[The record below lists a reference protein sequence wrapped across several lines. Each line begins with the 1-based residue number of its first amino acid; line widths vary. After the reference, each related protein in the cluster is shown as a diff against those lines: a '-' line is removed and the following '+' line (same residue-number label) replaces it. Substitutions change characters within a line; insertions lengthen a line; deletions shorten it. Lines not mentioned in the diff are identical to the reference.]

1 MRRHWLAR
9 GLRFVVFAVVAVA
22 VASAVVMA
30 LWNWVMPAT
39 FGLPALTLGRA
50 FALLVLSRL
59 LLGGFSNGMGRR
71 MHWRH
76 RMRERW
82 EQMTPEEREKF
93 RAGMQGRCGPFA
105 PPAPPTADAKP

>member
-1 MRRHWLAR
+1 MKRYWIAR
-9 GLRFVVFAVVAVA
+9 GIKFVVFAALAVT
-22 VASAVVMA
+22 VASALVMT

-39 FGLPALTLGRA
+39 FGLPVLTLGRA

-59 LLGGFSNGMGRR
+59 LLGGFSGGMGRR

-82 EQMTPEEREKF
+82 EQMSPDERERF
-93 RAGMQGRCGPFA
+93 MAGMQRGCGRFA
-105 PPAPPTADAKP
+105 SRTTEPVA

>member
-1 MRRHWLAR
+1 MRRYWIAR
-9 GLRFVVFAVVAVA
+9 GVRFVVFAVLAVMVASVAV
-22 VASAVVMA
+22 MT

-59 LLGGFSNGMGRR
+59 LLGGFSGSMGRR

-82 EQMTPEEREKF
+82 EQMSVEERERF
-93 RAGMQGRCGPFA
+93 MTGMERGCGRFA
-105 PPAPPTADAKP
+105 SRPTRPVA

>member
-1 MRRHWLAR
+1 MRRYWIGR
-9 GLRFVVFAVVAVA
+9 WVKFVVFAAVA
-22 VASAVVMA
+22 VTVASALVMT

-39 FGLPALTLGRA
+39 FGLPVLTLGRA

-59 LLGGFSNGMGRR
+59 LLGGFSGRMGRG

-82 EQMTPEEREKF
+82 EQMSPEERERF
-93 RAGMQGRCGPFA
+93 MAGMQRGCGRFA
-105 PPAPPTADAKP
+105 SRTTEPVA

>member
-1 MRRHWLAR
+1 MRRYWIAR
-9 GLRFVVFAVVAVA
+9 GAKFVVFAALA
-22 VASAVVMA
+22 ATVASALVMT

-39 FGLPALTLGRA
+39 FGLPVLTLGRA

-59 LLGGFSNGMGRR
+59 LLGGFSGRMGRR

-82 EQMTPEEREKF
+82 EQMSPEERERF
-93 RAGMQGRCGPFA
+93 MAGMQQGCGRFA
-105 PPAPPTADAKP
+105 ARTTEPVA

>member
-1 MRRHWLAR
+1 MRRYWIAR
-9 GLRFVVFAVVAVA
+9 GVKFVVLAALAVTL
-22 VASAVVMA
+22 ASALVMT

-39 FGLPALTLGRA
+39 FGLPVLTLGRA

-59 LLGGFSNGMGRR
+59 LLGGFSGRMGRR

-82 EQMTPEEREKF
+82 EQMSPEERERF
-93 RAGMQGRCGPFA
+93 MAGMQRGCGRFA
-105 PPAPPTADAKP
+105 SRTTEPAA

>member
-1 MRRHWLAR
+1 V
-9 GLRFVVFAVVAVA
+9 GVAVA
-22 VASAVVMA
+22 VTVASFVVMA

-59 LLGGFSNGMGRR
+59 LLGGFSGPMGRR

-82 EQMTPEEREKF
+82 EQMSLEERERFMK
-93 RAGMQGRCGPFA
+93 GMEHGCGRFAARTTGPA
-105 PPAPPTADAKP
+105 V

>member
-1 MRRHWLAR
+1 MRRYWLAR
-9 GLRFVVFAVVAVA
+9 GVKFVVFMALAVM
-22 VASAVVMA
+22 VASVVVMT

-39 FGLPALTLGRA
+39 FGLPMLTLGRA

-59 LLGGFSNGMGRR
+59 LLGGFAGRMGRG

-82 EQMTPEEREKF
+82 EQMSPEERQRF
-93 RAGMQGRCGPFA
+93 TAGMQRGCSRFVSRTTEPVA
-105 PPAPPTADAKP
+105 

>member
-1 MRRHWLAR
+1 
-9 GLRFVVFAVVAVA
+9 VVFGVVAVA
-22 VASAVVMA
+22 VASGVVMA

-59 LLGGFSNGMGRR
+59 LLGGFSGGMGRR

-82 EQMTPEEREKF
+82 DEMSPEQRDRFMS
-93 RAGMQGRCGPFA
+93 GMQRGCGRPGPGSTSA
-105 PPAPPTADAKP
+105 AV

>member
-1 MRRHWLAR
+1 MRGYWIARVVRFGVLAA
-9 GLRFVVFAVVAVA
+9 LAVM
-22 VASAVVMA
+22 VASGVVMM

-59 LLGGFSNGMGRR
+59 LLGGFSGLTARR
-71 MHWRH
+71 LHWRH

-82 EQMTPEEREKF
+82 EQMSVEERERF
-93 RAGMQGRCGPFA
+93 MAGMQRGCGRFASRTTGPVA
-105 PPAPPTADAKP
+105 

>member
-1 MRRHWLAR
+1 MRRYWFAR
-9 GLRFVVFAVVAVA
+9 GVKFIVFVALAVM
-22 VASAVVMA
+22 VASALVMT

-39 FGLPALTLGRA
+39 FGLPVLTLGRA

-59 LLGGFSNGMGRR
+59 LLGGFSGRMGRS

-82 EQMTPEEREKF
+82 EQMSPEERERF
-93 RAGMQGRCGPFA
+93 MAGMQQGCGRFA
-105 PPAPPTADAKP
+105 SRTTEPVA